1 MSGGITPQNPE
12 SKLKGVGHSRPERS
26 RRECP
31 TPAQHG
37 LAEIDKLKYAEL

>member
-12 SKLKGVGHSRPERS
+12 SKLKASDTASPERS